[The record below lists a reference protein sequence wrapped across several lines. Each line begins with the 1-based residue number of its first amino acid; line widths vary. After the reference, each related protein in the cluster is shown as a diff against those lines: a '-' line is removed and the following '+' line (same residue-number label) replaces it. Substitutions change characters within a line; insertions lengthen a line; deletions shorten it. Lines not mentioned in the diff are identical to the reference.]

1 MCQIWMP
8 TPPCRG
14 PNNVGHHLDPF
25 VVDGAVLTAVDG
37 GRRLGSEGEV
47 VGSGSVESGG
57 GGK

>member
-1 MCQIWMP
+1 M
-8 TPPCRG
+8 
-14 PNNVGHHLDPF
+14 
-25 VVDGAVLTAVDG
+25 VDGAVLTAVDG